1 MLVVTKKVCKNN
13 KNVGLWSLV
22 FNLLVN
28 PQLPIPNFFV
38 SLPSQNLNDMST
50 VPIFCITLNKTLEV
64 PYGAPLQELI
74 KTHHIQLETDI
85 LGALVNNKVRDLTYK
100 IHKPAI
106 IDFFDYSSTYGHDMY
121 VRSLYFLL
129 CKAVDDV
136 LPRSVKLHI
145 KHSISG
151 GRYCTITNIDEPITE
166 ELVSKLYQQMRKL
179 VDQNLPFER
188 VGMLT
193 PDAIKLF
200 QDHGLEDKYELFKDR
215 DRIFT
220 SVYKLGDI
228 VNYYYGFMVP
238 STGYLKMFGLEK
250 YGSGMLLKVPS
261 SKNINVL
268 PKTRQLP
275 KLFSVYQR
283 QKEWAEQMGVPY
295 VFDMNRL
302 VAENK
307 ALDTILMAEA
317 FQEKRIASVADAI
330 KNRPEVKMVL
340 ISGPSS
346 SGKTTTCKRL
356 SVQLGVLGYHPV
368 QISVD
373 DFFVER
379 DETPKDKN
387 GNYDFE
393 ALEAVDLPLF
403 NKTLSDLIAGKRVEL
418 PTFDFSNGTK
428 LWTGKSIQ
436 LDEKSIMVIEGI
448 HCLNPK
454 LTEQVPDDVKFKIF
468 VSALTSISIDRQ
480 NPIPTTDNRLIRR
493 IVRDY
498 NYRGYSAVET
508 LRRWRSVRNGEEK
521 NIFPFQENADEMI
534 NTSLIFE
541 LGVLKPYA
549 SAILRQVPETCVEYA
564 EATRLL
570 KFLSFF
576 KTIPEHTIPGIS
588 ILREFV
594 GGSKFNY

>member
-1 MLVVTKKVCKNN
+1 
-13 KNVGLWSLV
+13 
-22 FNLLVN
+22 
-28 PQLPIPNFFV
+28 
-38 SLPSQNLNDMST
+38 MST
-50 VPIFCITLNKTLEV
+50 VPIFCITLNKSMEI
-64 PYGAPLQELI
+64 PYGTTLQDFI
-74 KTHHIQLETDI
+74 KEYNIKLETEV

-106 IDFFDYSSTYGHDMY
+106 IDFFDYMSTYGHDMY

-151 GRYCTITNIDEPITE
+151 GRYCTITNIDRPIDE
-166 ELVSKLYQQMRKL
+166 ELVSRLYAQMRKL
-179 VDQNLPFER
+179 VDKNIPFER
-188 VGMLT
+188 EGMLT
-193 PDAIKLF
+193 PDAIRAF

-250 YGSGMLLKVPS
+250 YENGMLLKVPS
-261 SKNINVL
+261 SKNINVI
-268 PKTRQLP
+268 PKTRSLP
-275 KLFSVYQR
+275 KLFSVYR
-283 QKEWAEQMGVPY
+283 QNREWAEQMGIPFVS
-295 VFDMNRL
+295 DMNRL

-317 FQEKRIASVADAI
+317 LQEKRIAAVADAI
-330 KNRPEVKMVL
+330 KQREGVKMVL

-356 SVQLGVLGYHPV
+356 SVQLGLLGYHPV

-379 DETPKDKN
+379 DETPRDKN
-387 GNYDFE
+387 GKFDFE

-403 NKTLSDLIAGKRVEL
+403 NKTLAQLIAGEKVEL
-418 PTFDFSNGTK
+418 PTFDFANGTK

-454 LTEQVPDDVKFKIF
+454 LTEQVPDEVKFKIF

-498 NYRGYSAVET
+498 NYRGYSAVDT
-508 LRRWRSVRNGEEK
+508 LRRWRSVRNGEER

-549 SAILRQVPETCVEYA
+549 TAILNEVPENCVEYA

-576 KTIPEHTIPGIS
+576 KTIPESAIPGTS

-594 GGSKFNY
+594 GGSKFIY

>member
-1 MLVVTKKVCKNN
+1 ML
-13 KNVGLWSLV
+13 
-22 FNLLVN
+22 
-28 PQLPIPNFFV
+28 
-38 SLPSQNLNDMST
+38 T
-50 VPIFCITLNKTLEV
+50 VPTYCITLNKSIEV
-64 PYGAPLQELI
+64 PYGTPLQDLI
-74 KTHHIQLETDI
+74 KEYDIRLETEV

-106 IDFFDYSSTYGHDMY
+106 IDFFDYYSTFGHNMY

-136 LPRSVKLHI
+136 LPRSAKLHI

-151 GRYCTITNIDEPITE
+151 GKYCTITNMDQPLDEDI
-166 ELVSKLYQQMRKL
+166 VSRLYAQMRKL
-179 VDQNLPFER
+179 VERNIPFER
-188 VGMLT
+188 KGMLT
-193 PDAIKLF
+193 PDAIRLF
-200 QDHGLEDKYELFKDR
+200 QEHGLEDKYELFKNR

-220 SVYKLGDI
+220 SVYALGNT

-238 STGYLKMFGLEK
+238 STGYLKVFGLEK
-250 YGSGMLLKVPS
+250 YESGMLLKVPS
-261 SKNINVL
+261 SKNINVI
-268 PKTRQLP
+268 PRTRSFP
-275 KLFSVYQR
+275 KLFSVYQHH
-283 QKEWAEQMGVPY
+283 KEWAEQMGVPF
-295 VFDMNRL
+295 VSDVNRL
-302 VAENK
+302 VEND
-307 ALDTILMAEA
+307 LTLEGIMVAEA
-317 FQEKRIASVADAI
+317 FQEKRITAVAEAI
-330 KNRPEVKMVL
+330 QQRGGVKMVL

-379 DETPKDKN
+379 EETPKDKN

-403 NKTLSDLIAGKRVEL
+403 NKTLSELIEGKRVEL
-418 PTFDFSNGTK
+418 PTFDFANGTK

-498 NYRGYSAVET
+498 NYRGYSAVDT

-549 SAILRQVPETCVEYA
+549 TPILSQVPETAVEYA

-576 KTIPEHTIPGIS
+576 KTIPVNTIPGTS
-588 ILREFV
+588 ILREFI
-594 GGSKFNY
+594 GGSKFKY

>member
-1 MLVVTKKVCKNN
+1 MM
-13 KNVGLWSLV
+13 
-22 FNLLVN
+22 
-28 PQLPIPNFFV
+28 
-38 SLPSQNLNDMST
+38 D
-50 VPIFCITLNKTLEV
+50 V
-64 PYGAPLQELI
+64 PYGMSLGEMAAQNHI
-74 KTHHIQLETDI
+74 KLTDDI
-85 LGALVNNKVRDLTYK
+85 LGALVNNKVRDLTYRV
-100 IHKPAI
+100 HKPAI
-106 IDFFDYSSTYGHDMY
+106 IDFFDYMSTYGHDMY

-129 CKAVDDV
+129 CKAVDDL
-136 LPRSVKLHI
+136 LPRKVKLHI

-151 GRYCTITNIDEPITE
+151 GRYCTITNMDETLDE
-166 ELVSKLYQQMRKL
+166 DLVNRLYKQMRL
-179 VDQNLPFER
+179 VVEKNIPFER
-188 VGMLT
+188 VGMIT
-193 PDAIKLF
+193 PDAIKMF
-200 QDHGLEDKYELFKDR
+200 QDHGLEDKFALFKNR

-220 SVYKLGDI
+220 SVYRLEDT

-250 YGSGMLLKVPS
+250 YESGMLLKVPS
-261 SKNINVL
+261 AKNINAI
-268 PKTRQLP
+268 PKTRQFP
-275 KLFSVYQR
+275 KLFAVYKQN
-283 QKEWAEQMGVPY
+283 KEWAEQMGVPH
-295 VFDMNRL
+295 VSDMNQL
-302 VAENK
+302 VEDGK
-307 ALDTILMAEA
+307 AQDTILMAEA
-317 FQEKRIASVADAI
+317 FQEKRIASVAEEI
-330 KNRPEVKMVL
+330 KNRGNVKMVL

-379 DETPKDKN
+379 EETPKDKD
-387 GNYDFE
+387 GKYDFE
-393 ALEAVDLPLF
+393 ALEAVDLKLF
-403 NKTLSDLIAGKRVEL
+403 NKTLSELIQGKCVEL
-418 PTFDFSNGTK
+418 PTFDFANGTK
-428 LWTGKSIQ
+428 RWTGKSIQ

-448 HCLNPK
+448 HCLNPR
-454 LTEQVPDDVKFKIF
+454 LTEMVPDDIKFKIF

-498 NYRGYSAVET
+498 NYRGYSAMDT

-549 SAILRQVPETCVEYA
+549 IAILREVPETAVEFA

-576 KTIPEHTIPGIS
+576 KTIPEKAIPETS

-594 GGSKFNY
+594 GGSKFSY

>member
-1 MLVVTKKVCKNN
+1 MTQVSIYCKFLKKV
-13 KNVGLWSLV
+13 
-22 FNLLVN
+22 
-28 PQLPIPNFFV
+28 
-38 SLPSQNLNDMST
+38 M
-50 VPIFCITLNKTLEV
+50 EV
-64 PYGAPLQELI
+64 PYGMNLQEFVNAYSI
-74 KTHHIQLETDI
+74 KMENQV
-85 LGALVNNKVRDLTYK
+85 LGALVNNKVRDLTYR

-106 IDFFDYSSTYGHDMY
+106 IDFFDYNSTYGRNMY

-129 CKAVDDV
+129 CKAVHDL
-136 LPRSVKLHI
+136 LPLKVKLRI

-151 GRYCTITNIDEPITE
+151 GRFCTLDDMEEPITE
-166 ELVSKLYQQMRKL
+166 QLVAKLYQHMRQL

-193 PDAIKLF
+193 GDAVKAF
-200 QDHGLEDKYELFKDR
+200 QEHGLEDKYELFKDR

-220 SVYKLGDI
+220 SVYNLGNT

-238 STGYLKMFGLEK
+238 STSYLESFGLEP
-250 YGSGMLLKVPS
+250 YENGILLKLPS
-261 SKNINVL
+261 SKNIKAL
-268 PKTRQLP
+268 PKTRHFP
-275 KLFSVYQR
+275 KLFSVYQEN
-283 QKEWAEQMGVPY
+283 KEWAEQMGIPY
-295 VFDMNRL
+295 VCDMNRL
-302 VAENK
+302 VKENK
-307 ALDTILMAEA
+307 VQDTILMAEA
-317 FQEKRIASVADAI
+317 FQEKKISLVADAI
-330 KNRPEVKMVL
+330 KQRGDVKMVL

-356 SVQLGVLGYHPV
+356 SVQLSILGYHPV

-379 DETPKDKN
+379 EQTPKDKD
-387 GNYDFE
+387 GKYDFE
-393 ALEAVDLPLF
+393 ALEAVDLDLF
-403 NKTLSDLIAGKRVEL
+403 NRTLSDLIAGKRVEL
-418 PTFDFSNGTK
+418 PTFDFANGTK
-428 LWTGKSIQ
+428 VWTGKTIQ

-448 HCLNPK
+448 HCLNPR
-454 LTEQVPDDVKFKIF
+454 LTAQVPDNVKFKIF
-468 VSALTSISIDRQ
+468 VSALTSLSIDRQ

-498 NYRGYSAVET
+498 NYRGYSATDT
-508 LRRWRSVRNGEEK
+508 LRRWTSVRNGEEK

-534 NTSLIFE
+534 NTSLVFE

-549 SAILRQVPETCVEYA
+549 MQILQAVPETAVEYA

-576 KTIPEHTIPGIS
+576 MTIPEDMIPGTS

>member
-1 MLVVTKKVCKNN
+1 
-13 KNVGLWSLV
+13 
-22 FNLLVN
+22 
-28 PQLPIPNFFV
+28 
-38 SLPSQNLNDMST
+38 MST
-50 VPIFCITLNKTLEV
+50 VSIFCITLNKSLEV
-64 PYGAPLQELI
+64 PYGTTLQDVI
-74 KTHHIQLETDI
+74 KEYKIKLETEV

-100 IHKPAI
+100 VHKPAI
-106 IDFFDYSSTYGHDMY
+106 IDFFDYYSTYGHDMY

-129 CKAVDDV
+129 CKAVDDL

-151 GRYCTITNIDEPITE
+151 GKFCTITHMEQPLDE
-166 ELVSKLYQQMRKL
+166 ELVDRLNAQMRKI
-179 VDQNLPFER
+179 VERNIPFVR
-188 VGMLT
+188 KGMLT
-193 PDAIKLF
+193 PDAIRSF
-200 QDHGLEDKYELFKDR
+200 QEHGLEDKYELFKDR
-215 DRIFT
+215 DRIYT
-220 SVYKLGDI
+220 SVYALEDT

-250 YGSGMLLKVPS
+250 YENGMLLKVPS
-261 SKNINVL
+261 SKNINVI
-268 PKTRQLP
+268 PKTRRFP

-295 VFDMNRL
+295 VCDMNRL
-302 VAENK
+302 VTENK

-330 KNRPEVKMVL
+330 QNRPEVKMVL

-379 DETPKDKN
+379 EETPKDKN
-387 GNYDFE
+387 GKYDFE

-418 PTFDFSNGTK
+418 PTFDFANGTK

-454 LTEQVPDDVKFKIF
+454 LTEQVPDEVKYKIF
-468 VSALTSISIDRQ
+468 VSALTCISIDRQ

-549 SAILRQVPETCVEYA
+549 TSILNEVPENCVEYA

-576 KTIPEHTIPGIS
+576 KSIPESAIPGTS

>member
-1 MLVVTKKVCKNN
+1 M
-13 KNVGLWSLV
+13 
-22 FNLLVN
+22 
-28 PQLPIPNFFV
+28 
-38 SLPSQNLNDMST
+38 DT
-50 VPIFCITLNKTLEV
+50 VPVFCVTLNKMMDV
-64 PYGAPLQELI
+64 PYGMSLGEMAAQNHI
-74 KTHHIQLETDI
+74 KLTDDI
-85 LGALVNNKVRDLTYK
+85 LGALVNNKVRDLTYRV
-100 IHKPAI
+100 HKPAI
-106 IDFFDYSSTYGHDMY
+106 IDFFDYMSTYGHDMY

-129 CKAVDDV
+129 CKAVDDL
-136 LPRSVKLHI
+136 LPRKVKLHI

-151 GRYCTITNIDEPITE
+151 GRYCTITNMDETLDE
-166 ELVSKLYQQMRKL
+166 DLVNRLYKQMRL
-179 VDQNLPFER
+179 VVEKNIPFER
-188 VGMLT
+188 VGMIT
-193 PDAIKLF
+193 PDAIKMF
-200 QDHGLEDKYELFKDR
+200 QDHGLEDKFALFKNR

-220 SVYKLGDI
+220 SVYRLEDT

-250 YGSGMLLKVPS
+250 YESGMLLKVPS
-261 SKNINVL
+261 AKNINAI
-268 PKTRQLP
+268 PKTRQFP
-275 KLFSVYQR
+275 KLFAVYKQN
-283 QKEWAEQMGVPY
+283 KEWAEQMGVPH
-295 VFDMNRL
+295 VSDMNQL
-302 VAENK
+302 VEDGK
-307 ALDTILMAEA
+307 AQDTILMAEA
-317 FQEKRIASVADAI
+317 FQEKRIASVAEEI
-330 KNRPEVKMVL
+330 KNRGNVKMVL

-379 DETPKDKN
+379 EETPKDKD
-387 GNYDFE
+387 GKYDFE
-393 ALEAVDLPLF
+393 ALEAVDLKLF
-403 NKTLSDLIAGKRVEL
+403 NKTLSELIQGKCVEL
-418 PTFDFSNGTK
+418 PTFDFANGTK
-428 LWTGKSIQ
+428 RWTGKSIQ

-448 HCLNPK
+448 HCLNPR
-454 LTEQVPDDVKFKIF
+454 LTEMVPDDIKFKIF

-498 NYRGYSAVET
+498 NYRGYSAMDT

-549 SAILRQVPETCVEYA
+549 IAILREVPETAVEFA

-576 KTIPEHTIPGIS
+576 KTIPEKAIPETS

-594 GGSKFNY
+594 GGSKFSY

>member
-1 MLVVTKKVCKNN
+1 MKKV
-13 KNVGLWSLV
+13 V
-22 FNLLVN
+22 
-28 PQLPIPNFFV
+28 
-38 SLPSQNLNDMST
+38 
-50 VPIFCITLNKTLEV
+50 EV
-64 PYGAPLQELI
+64 PYGTPLQEFI
-74 KTHHIQLETDI
+74 KTHHIQLETDV
-85 LGALVNNKVRDLTYK
+85 LGALVNNKVRDLTYR

-129 CKAVDDV
+129 CKAVDDL

-151 GRYCTITNIDEPITE
+151 GRYCTITNMDEPLTE
-166 ELVSKLYQQMRKL
+166 DLVSRLYQQMRKL
-179 VDQNLPFER
+179 VDKDLPIER

-193 PDAIKLF
+193 PDAVKLF
-200 QDHGLEDKYELFKDR
+200 QDHGLEDKFELFKNR

-220 SVYKLGDI
+220 SVYALGDV

-250 YGSGMLLKVPS
+250 YESGMLLKVPS

-268 PKTRQLP
+268 PKTRHLP

-295 VFDMNRL
+295 VYEMNRL
-302 VAENK
+302 VAEDK

-387 GNYDFE
+387 GKYDFE

-403 NKTLSDLIAGKRVEL
+403 NKTLADLIAGKRVEL
-418 PTFDFSNGTK
+418 PTFDFANGTK

-454 LTEQVPDDVKFKIF
+454 LTEQVPDEVKFKIF

-498 NYRGYSAVET
+498 NYRGYSAVDT

-549 SAILRQVPETCVEYA
+549 TAILNEVPETCVEYA

-576 KTIPEHTIPGIS
+576 KTIPEVAIPGTS

>member
-1 MLVVTKKVCKNN
+1 
-13 KNVGLWSLV
+13 
-22 FNLLVN
+22 
-28 PQLPIPNFFV
+28 
-38 SLPSQNLNDMST
+38 MST
-50 VPIFCITLNKTLEV
+50 VSIFCITLNKSLEV
-64 PYGAPLQELI
+64 PYGTTLQDVI
-74 KTHHIQLETDI
+74 KEYKIKLETEV

-100 IHKPAI
+100 VHKPAI
-106 IDFFDYSSTYGHDMY
+106 IDFFDYYSTYGHDMY

-129 CKAVDDV
+129 CKAVDDL

-151 GRYCTITNIDEPITE
+151 GKFCTITDMEQPLDE
-166 ELVSKLYQQMRKL
+166 ELVDRLNAQMRKI
-179 VDQNLPFER
+179 VERNIPFVR
-188 VGMLT
+188 KGMLT
-193 PDAIKLF
+193 PDAIRSF
-200 QDHGLEDKYELFKDR
+200 QEHGLEDKYELFKDR
-215 DRIFT
+215 DRIYT
-220 SVYKLGDI
+220 SVYALEDT

-250 YGSGMLLKVPS
+250 YENGMLLKVPS
-261 SKNINVL
+261 SKNINVI
-268 PKTRQLP
+268 PKTRRFP

-295 VFDMNRL
+295 VCDMNRL
-302 VAENK
+302 VTENK

-330 KNRPEVKMVL
+330 QNRPEVKMVL

-379 DETPKDKN
+379 EETPKDKN
-387 GNYDFE
+387 GKYDFE

-418 PTFDFSNGTK
+418 PTFDFANGTK

-454 LTEQVPDDVKFKIF
+454 LTEQVPDEVKYKIF
-468 VSALTSISIDRQ
+468 VSALTCISIDRQ

-549 SAILRQVPETCVEYA
+549 TSILNEVPENCVEYA

-576 KTIPEHTIPGIS
+576 KSIPESAIPGTS

>member
-1 MLVVTKKVCKNN
+1 ML
-13 KNVGLWSLV
+13 
-22 FNLLVN
+22 
-28 PQLPIPNFFV
+28 
-38 SLPSQNLNDMST
+38 T
-50 VPIFCITLNKTLEV
+50 VPTYCITLNKSIEV
-64 PYGAPLQELI
+64 PYGTPLQDLI
-74 KTHHIQLETDI
+74 KEYDIRLETEV

-106 IDFFDYSSTYGHDMY
+106 IDFFDYYSTFGHNMY

-136 LPRSVKLHI
+136 LPRSAKLHI

-151 GRYCTITNIDEPITE
+151 GKYCTITNMDQPLDENI
-166 ELVSKLYQQMRKL
+166 VSRLYAQMRKL
-179 VDQNLPFER
+179 VERNIPFER
-188 VGMLT
+188 KGMLT
-193 PDAIKLF
+193 PDAIRLF
-200 QDHGLEDKYELFKDR
+200 QEHGLEDKYELFKNR

-220 SVYKLGDI
+220 SVYALGNT

-238 STGYLKMFGLEK
+238 STGYLKVFGLEK
-250 YGSGMLLKVPS
+250 YESGMLLKVPS
-261 SKNINVL
+261 SKNINVI
-268 PKTRQLP
+268 PRTRSFP
-275 KLFSVYQR
+275 KLFSVYQHH
-283 QKEWAEQMGVPY
+283 KEWAEQMGVPF
-295 VFDMNRL
+295 VSDVNRL
-302 VAENK
+302 VEND
-307 ALDTILMAEA
+307 LTLEGIMVAEA
-317 FQEKRIASVADAI
+317 FQEKRITAVAEAI
-330 KNRPEVKMVL
+330 QQRGGVKMVL

-379 DETPKDKN
+379 EETPKDKN

-403 NKTLSDLIAGKRVEL
+403 NKTLSELIEGKRVEL
-418 PTFDFSNGTK
+418 PTFDFANGTK

-498 NYRGYSAVET
+498 NYRGYSAVDT

-549 SAILRQVPETCVEYA
+549 TPILSQVPETAVEYA

-576 KTIPEHTIPGIS
+576 KTIPVNTIPGTS
-588 ILREFV
+588 ILREFI
-594 GGSKFNY
+594 GGSKFKY

>member
-1 MLVVTKKVCKNN
+1 
-13 KNVGLWSLV
+13 
-22 FNLLVN
+22 
-28 PQLPIPNFFV
+28 
-38 SLPSQNLNDMST
+38 MST
-50 VPIFCITLNKTLEV
+50 VSIYCITMKKVVEV
-64 PYGAPLQELI
+64 PYGTPLQEFI
-74 KTHHIQLETDI
+74 KTNHIQLETDV
-85 LGALVNNKVRDLTYK
+85 LGALVNNKVRDLTYR

-129 CKAVDDV
+129 CKAVDDL

-151 GRYCTITNIDEPITE
+151 GRYCTITNMDEPLTE
-166 ELVSKLYQQMRKL
+166 DLVSRLYQQMRKL
-179 VDQNLPFER
+179 VDKDLLIER

-200 QDHGLEDKYELFKDR
+200 QDHGLEDKFELFKNR

-220 SVYKLGDI
+220 SVYALGDV

-250 YGSGMLLKVPS
+250 YESGMLLKVPS

-268 PKTRQLP
+268 PKTRHLP

-295 VFDMNRL
+295 VYEMNRL
-302 VAENK
+302 VAEDK

-387 GNYDFE
+387 GKYDFE

-403 NKTLSDLIAGKRVEL
+403 NKTLADLIAGERVEL
-418 PTFDFSNGTK
+418 PTFDFANGTK

-454 LTEQVPDDVKFKIF
+454 LTEQVPDEVKFKIF

-549 SAILRQVPETCVEYA
+549 TAILNEVPETCVEYA

-576 KTIPEHTIPGIS
+576 KTIPEVAIPGTS

>member
-1 MLVVTKKVCKNN
+1 M
-13 KNVGLWSLV
+13 
-22 FNLLVN
+22 
-28 PQLPIPNFFV
+28 
-38 SLPSQNLNDMST
+38 DT
-50 VPIFCITLNKTLEV
+50 VPIYCITLNKVLEV
-64 PYGAPLQELI
+64 PYGVPLRDLI
-74 KTHHIQLETDI
+74 GTHPIRLTTDV
-85 LGALVNNKVRDLTYK
+85 LGALVNNKVRDLTYR

-129 CKAVDDV
+129 CKAVDD
-136 LPRSVKLHI
+136 LMPRSVKLHI

-151 GRYCTITNIDEPITE
+151 GRYCTITDMDGPLTR
-166 ELVSKLYQQMRKL
+166 ELVSKLYRRMRQL
-179 VDQNLPFER
+179 ADQDIPFER
-188 VGMLT
+188 VGMIT
-193 PDAIKLF
+193 SDAIRLF

-220 SVYKLGDI
+220 SVYKLGDT

-250 YGSGMLLKVPS
+250 YESGMLLKVPS

-268 PKTRQLP
+268 PKTRAMP
-275 KLFSVYQR
+275 KLFSIYQ
-283 QKEWAEQMGVPY
+283 QNKEWAEQMGVPH
-295 VFDMNRL
+295 VSDMNRL
-302 VAENK
+302 VDENK

-317 FQEKRIASVADAI
+317 FQEKRIASVAEAI
-330 KNRPEVKMVL
+330 RARGDVKMVL

-379 DETPKDKN
+379 EETPKDKN
-387 GNYDFE
+387 GKYDFE

-403 NKTLSDLIAGKRVEL
+403 NRTLADLIDGKRVEL
-418 PTFDFSNGTK
+418 PTFDFSRGTK

-436 LDEKSIMVIEGI
+436 LDEKSVMVIEGI

-454 LTEQVPDDVKFKIF
+454 LTEQVPDEVKFKIF
-468 VSALTSISIDRQ
+468 VSALTCISIDRQ
-480 NPIPTTDNRLIRR
+480 NPIPTTDNRLLRR

-498 NYRGYSAVET
+498 NYRGYSAVDT

-549 SAILRQVPETCVEYA
+549 TAILSKVPETCVEYA

-576 KTIPEHTIPGIS
+576 KTIPENTIPGTS

>member
-1 MLVVTKKVCKNN
+1 MQTIPVLCR
-13 KNVGLWSLV
+13 
-22 FNLLVN
+22 NLKAELQV
-28 PQLPIPNFFV
+28 LYG
-38 SLPSQNLNDMST
+38 T
-50 VPIFCITLNKTLEV
+50 TLL
-64 PYGAPLQELI
+64 ELI
-74 KTHHIQLETDI
+74 KNEDI
-85 LGALVNNKVRDLTYK
+85 KSENVFLGALVNNKVRDLTYR
-100 IHKPAI
+100 IHKPAVI
-106 IDFFDYSSTYGHDMY
+106 EFFDYYSTYGHNMY

-129 CKAVDDV
+129 CKTVHD
-136 LPRSVKLHI
+136 LFPLKVKLHI

-151 GRYCTITNIDEPITE
+151 GRFCRLEQMDEPITE
-166 ELVSKLYQQMRKL
+166 ELVKRMKHHMVSL
-179 VDQNLPFER
+179 VERDIPFER

-193 PDAIKLF
+193 PDAIRTF
-200 QDHGLEDKYELFKDR
+200 QEYGLEDKYELFKNR
-215 DRIFT
+215 DRIYT
-220 SVYKLGDI
+220 SVYKLENT

-238 STGYLKMFGLEK
+238 STGYLKMFGLEP
-250 YGSGMLLKVPS
+250 YEDGILLKIPS

-268 PKTRQLP
+268 PKTRRMP
-275 KLFSVYQR
+275 KLFSVYRENKQ
-283 QKEWAEQMGVPY
+283 WAEELGIPHVS
-295 VFDMNRL
+295 DLNRL
-302 VAENK
+302 IDEDKVQ
-307 ALDTILMAEA
+307 DMILVAEA
-317 FQEKRIASVADAI
+317 FQEKRIAAVADNI
-330 KNRPEVKMVL
+330 YNRGGVKMVL

-356 SVQLGVLGYHPV
+356 SVQLAVHGYHPV

-387 GNYDFE
+387 GKFDFE

-403 NKTLSDLIAGKRVEL
+403 NRTLTDLIAGKRVKL
-418 PTFDFSNGTK
+418 PTFDFTRGTK
-428 LWTGKSIQ
+428 VWNGKSIQ
-436 LDEKSIMVIEGI
+436 LDDKSIMVIEGI

-480 NPIPTTDNRLIRR
+480 NPIPTADNRLIRR

-541 LGVLKPYA
+541 LGLLKTYA
-549 SAILRQVPETCVEYA
+549 MSILDAVPESLPEYA
-564 EATRLL
+564 EAVRLR
-570 KFLSFF
+570 KFLSYF
-576 KTIPEHTIPGIS
+576 KSIPEEKVPGTS

-594 GGSKFNY
+594 GGSKFSY

>member
-1 MLVVTKKVCKNN
+1 M
-13 KNVGLWSLV
+13 SLGEMAA
-22 FNLLVN
+22 
-28 PQLPIPNFFV
+28 
-38 SLPSQNLNDMST
+38 QNH
-50 VPIFCITLNKTLEV
+50 
-64 PYGAPLQELI
+64 I
-74 KTHHIQLETDI
+74 KLTDDI
-85 LGALVNNKVRDLTYK
+85 LGALVNNKVRDLTYRV
-100 IHKPAI
+100 HKPAI
-106 IDFFDYSSTYGHDMY
+106 IDFFDYMSTYGHDMY

-129 CKAVDDV
+129 CKAVDDL
-136 LPRSVKLHI
+136 LPRKVKLHI

-151 GRYCTITNIDEPITE
+151 GRYCTITNMDETLDE
-166 ELVSKLYQQMRKL
+166 DLVNRLYKQMRL
-179 VDQNLPFER
+179 VVEKNIPFER
-188 VGMLT
+188 VGMIT
-193 PDAIKLF
+193 PDAIKMF
-200 QDHGLEDKYELFKDR
+200 QDHGLEDKFALFKNR

-220 SVYKLGDI
+220 SVYRLEDT

-250 YGSGMLLKVPS
+250 YESGMLLKVPS
-261 SKNINVL
+261 AKNINAI
-268 PKTRQLP
+268 PKTRQFP
-275 KLFSVYQR
+275 KLFAVYKQN
-283 QKEWAEQMGVPY
+283 KEWAEQMGVPH
-295 VFDMNRL
+295 VSDMNQL
-302 VAENK
+302 VEDGK
-307 ALDTILMAEA
+307 AQDTILMAEA
-317 FQEKRIASVADAI
+317 FQEKRIASVAEEI
-330 KNRPEVKMVL
+330 KNRGNVKMVL

-379 DETPKDKN
+379 EETPKDKD
-387 GNYDFE
+387 GKYDFE
-393 ALEAVDLPLF
+393 ALEAVDLKLF
-403 NKTLSDLIAGKRVEL
+403 NKTLSELIQGKCVEL
-418 PTFDFSNGTK
+418 PTFDFANGTK
-428 LWTGKSIQ
+428 RWTGKSIQ

-448 HCLNPK
+448 HCLNPR
-454 LTEQVPDDVKFKIF
+454 LTEMVPDDIKFKIF

-498 NYRGYSAVET
+498 NYRGYSAMDT

-549 SAILRQVPETCVEYA
+549 IAILREVPETAVEFA

-576 KTIPEHTIPGIS
+576 KTIPEKAIPETS

-594 GGSKFNY
+594 GGSKFSY

>member
-1 MLVVTKKVCKNN
+1 MKKV
-13 KNVGLWSLV
+13 V
-22 FNLLVN
+22 
-28 PQLPIPNFFV
+28 
-38 SLPSQNLNDMST
+38 
-50 VPIFCITLNKTLEV
+50 EV
-64 PYGAPLQELI
+64 PYGTPLQEFI
-74 KTHHIQLETDI
+74 KTHHIQLETDV
-85 LGALVNNKVRDLTYK
+85 LGALVNNKVRDLTYR

-129 CKAVDDV
+129 CKAVDDL

-151 GRYCTITNIDEPITE
+151 GRYCTITNMDEPLTE
-166 ELVSKLYQQMRKL
+166 DLVSRLYQQMRKL
-179 VDQNLPFER
+179 VDKDLPIER

-193 PDAIKLF
+193 PDAVKLF
-200 QDHGLEDKYELFKDR
+200 QDHGLEDKFELFKNR

-220 SVYKLGDI
+220 SVYALGDV

-250 YGSGMLLKVPS
+250 YESGMLLKVPS

-268 PKTRQLP
+268 PKTRHLP

-295 VFDMNRL
+295 VYEMNRL
-302 VAENK
+302 VAEDK

-387 GNYDFE
+387 GKYDFE

-403 NKTLSDLIAGKRVEL
+403 NKTLADLIAGERVEL
-418 PTFDFSNGTK
+418 PTFDFANGTK

-454 LTEQVPDDVKFKIF
+454 LTEQVPDEVKFKIF

-498 NYRGYSAVET
+498 NYRGYSAVDT

-549 SAILRQVPETCVEYA
+549 TAILNEVPETCVEYA

-576 KTIPEHTIPGIS
+576 KTIPEVAIPGTS

>member
-1 MLVVTKKVCKNN
+1 M
-13 KNVGLWSLV
+13 
-22 FNLLVN
+22 F
-28 PQLPIPNFFV
+28 
-38 SLPSQNLNDMST
+38 
-50 VPIFCITLNKTLEV
+50 
-64 PYGAPLQELI
+64 
-74 KTHHIQLETDI
+74 
-85 LGALVNNKVRDLTYK
+85 
-100 IHKPAI
+100 
-106 IDFFDYSSTYGHDMY
+106 
-121 VRSLYFLL
+121 
-129 CKAVDDV
+129 
-136 LPRSVKLHI
+136 
-145 KHSISG
+145 SG
-151 GRYCTITNIDEPITE
+151 
-166 ELVSKLYQQMRKL
+166 S
-179 VDQNLPFER
+179 
-188 VGMLT
+188 
-193 PDAIKLF
+193 
-200 QDHGLEDKYELFKDR
+200 R

-250 YGSGMLLKVPS
+250 YESGMLLKVPS
-261 SKNINVL
+261 SKNINVI
-268 PKTRQLP
+268 PKTRSLP
-275 KLFSVYQR
+275 KLFSVYR
-283 QKEWAEQMGVPY
+283 QNREWAEQMGIPFVS
-295 VFDMNRL
+295 DMNRL
-302 VAENK
+302 MAENK

-317 FQEKRIASVADAI
+317 LQEKRIAAVADAI
-330 KNRPEVKMVL
+330 KQREGVKMVL

-356 SVQLGVLGYHPV
+356 SVQLGLLGYHPV

-379 DETPKDKN
+379 DETPRDKN
-387 GNYDFE
+387 GKFDFE

-403 NKTLSDLIAGKRVEL
+403 NKTLAQLIAGEKVEL
-418 PTFDFSNGTK
+418 PTFDFANGTK

-454 LTEQVPDDVKFKIF
+454 LTEQVPDEVKFKIF

-498 NYRGYSAVET
+498 NYRGYSAVDT
-508 LRRWRSVRNGEEK
+508 LRRWRSVRNGEER

-549 SAILRQVPETCVEYA
+549 TAILNEVPENCVEYA

-576 KTIPEHTIPGIS
+576 KTIPESAIPGTS

-594 GGSKFNY
+594 GGSKFIY

>member
-1 MLVVTKKVCKNN
+1 MQDV
-13 KNVGLWSLV
+13 
-22 FNLLVN
+22 
-28 PQLPIPNFFV
+28 
-38 SLPSQNLNDMST
+38 
-50 VPIFCITLNKTLEV
+50 
-64 PYGAPLQELI
+64 I
-74 KTHHIQLETDI
+74 KEYKIKLETEV

-100 IHKPAI
+100 VHKPAI
-106 IDFFDYSSTYGHDMY
+106 IDFFDYYSTYGHDMY

-129 CKAVDDV
+129 CKAVDDL

-151 GRYCTITNIDEPITE
+151 GKFCTITHMEQPLDE
-166 ELVSKLYQQMRKL
+166 ELVDRLNAQMRKI
-179 VDQNLPFER
+179 VERNIPFVR
-188 VGMLT
+188 KGMLT
-193 PDAIKLF
+193 PDAIRSF
-200 QDHGLEDKYELFKDR
+200 QEHGLEDKYELFKDR
-215 DRIFT
+215 DRIYT
-220 SVYKLGDI
+220 SVYALEDT

-250 YGSGMLLKVPS
+250 YENGMLLKVPS
-261 SKNINVL
+261 SKNINVI
-268 PKTRQLP
+268 PKTRRFP

-295 VFDMNRL
+295 VCDMNRL
-302 VAENK
+302 VTENK

-330 KNRPEVKMVL
+330 QNRPEVKMVL

-379 DETPKDKN
+379 EETPKDKN
-387 GNYDFE
+387 GKYDFE

-418 PTFDFSNGTK
+418 PTFDFANGTK

-454 LTEQVPDDVKFKIF
+454 LTEQVPDEVKYKIF
-468 VSALTSISIDRQ
+468 VSALTCISIDRQ

-549 SAILRQVPETCVEYA
+549 TPILNEVPENCVEYA

-576 KTIPEHTIPGIS
+576 KSIPESAIPGTS

>member
-1 MLVVTKKVCKNN
+1 M
-13 KNVGLWSLV
+13 
-22 FNLLVN
+22 
-28 PQLPIPNFFV
+28 Q
-38 SLPSQNLNDMST
+38 T
-50 VPIFCITLNKTLEV
+50 VPILCRNLKAEVQV
-64 PYGAPLQELI
+64 PYGTTLLDFI
-74 KTHHIQLETDI
+74 KKEDI
-85 LGALVNNKVRDLTYK
+85 KSENVFLGALVNNKVRDLTYQ
-100 IHKPAI
+100 IHKPAVI
-106 IDFFDYSSTYGHDMY
+106 EFFDYYSTYGHNMY

-129 CKAVDDV
+129 CKTVHD
-136 LPRSVKLHI
+136 LFPLKVKLHI

-151 GRYCTITNIDEPITE
+151 GRFCRLEQMDEPITE
-166 ELVSKLYQQMRKL
+166 ELVKRMKHHMMGL
-179 VDQNLPFER
+179 VERDIPFER

-193 PDAIKLF
+193 PEAIRTF
-200 QDHGLEDKYELFKDR
+200 QEYGLEDKYELFKDR
-215 DRIFT
+215 DRIYT
-220 SVYKLGDI
+220 SVYKLENT

-250 YGSGMLLKVPS
+250 YEDGILLKIPS

-268 PKTRQLP
+268 PKTRRMP
-275 KLFSVYQR
+275 KLFSVY
-283 QKEWAEQMGVPY
+283 KENKRWAEELGVPY
-295 VFDMNRL
+295 VSDLNRL
-302 VAENK
+302 IAEDK
-307 ALDTILMAEA
+307 VQDTILIAEA
-317 FQEKRIASVADAI
+317 FQEKRIAAVADNI
-330 KNRPEVKMVL
+330 FNRGGVKMVL

-356 SVQLGVLGYHPV
+356 SVQLAVHGYHPV

-379 DETPKDKN
+379 DETPRDKN
-387 GNYDFE
+387 GKFDFE

-403 NKTLSDLIAGKRVEL
+403 NSTLTDLIDGKRVEL
-418 PTFDFSNGTK
+418 PTFDFTKGTK
-428 LWTGKSIQ
+428 IWTGKSIQ

-454 LTEQVPDDVKFKIF
+454 LTEQVPDEVKFKIF

-480 NPIPTTDNRLIRR
+480 NPIPTADNRLIRR

-541 LGVLKPYA
+541 LGLLKTYA
-549 SAILRQVPETCVEYA
+549 MSILDAVPESLPEYA
-564 EATRLL
+564 EAVRLR
-570 KFLSFF
+570 KFLSYF
-576 KTIPEHTIPGIS
+576 KSIPEEKVPGTS

-594 GGSKFNY
+594 GGSKFSY

>member
-1 MLVVTKKVCKNN
+1 M
-13 KNVGLWSLV
+13 
-22 FNLLVN
+22 
-28 PQLPIPNFFV
+28 Q
-38 SLPSQNLNDMST
+38 T
-50 VPIFCITLNKTLEV
+50 VPILCRNLKAEVQV
-64 PYGAPLQELI
+64 PYGTTLLDFI
-74 KTHHIQLETDI
+74 KKEDI
-85 LGALVNNKVRDLTYK
+85 KSENVFLGALVNNKVRDLTYQ
-100 IHKPAI
+100 IHKPAVI
-106 IDFFDYSSTYGHDMY
+106 EFFDYYSTYGHNMY

-129 CKAVDDV
+129 CKTVHD
-136 LPRSVKLHI
+136 LFPLKVKLHI

-151 GRYCTITNIDEPITE
+151 GRFCRLEQMDEPITE
-166 ELVSKLYQQMRKL
+166 ELVKRMKHHMMGL
-179 VDQNLPFER
+179 VERDIPFER

-193 PDAIKLF
+193 PEAIRTF
-200 QDHGLEDKYELFKDR
+200 QEYGLEDKYELFKDR
-215 DRIFT
+215 DRIYT
-220 SVYKLGDI
+220 SVYKLENT

-250 YGSGMLLKVPS
+250 YEDGILLKIPS

-268 PKTRQLP
+268 PKTRRMP
-275 KLFSVYQR
+275 KLFSVY
-283 QKEWAEQMGVPY
+283 KENKRWAEELGVPY
-295 VFDMNRL
+295 VSDLNRL
-302 VAENK
+302 IAEDK
-307 ALDTILMAEA
+307 VQDTILIAEA
-317 FQEKRIASVADAI
+317 FQEKRIAAVADNI
-330 KNRPEVKMVL
+330 FNRGGVKMVL

-356 SVQLGVLGYHPV
+356 SVQLAVHGYHPV

-379 DETPKDKN
+379 DETPRDKN
-387 GNYDFE
+387 GKFDFE

-403 NKTLSDLIAGKRVEL
+403 NRTLTDLIDGKRVEL
-418 PTFDFSNGTK
+418 PTFDFTKGTK
-428 LWTGKSIQ
+428 IWTGKSIQ

-454 LTEQVPDDVKFKIF
+454 LTEQVPDEVKFKIF

-480 NPIPTTDNRLIRR
+480 NPIPTADNRLIRR

-541 LGVLKPYA
+541 LGLLKTYA
-549 SAILRQVPETCVEYA
+549 MSILDAVPESLPEYA
-564 EATRLL
+564 EAVRLR
-570 KFLSFF
+570 KFLSYF
-576 KTIPEHTIPGIS
+576 KSIPEEKVPGTS

-594 GGSKFNY
+594 GGSKFSY

>member
-1 MLVVTKKVCKNN
+1 
-13 KNVGLWSLV
+13 
-22 FNLLVN
+22 
-28 PQLPIPNFFV
+28 
-38 SLPSQNLNDMST
+38 MST
-50 VPIFCITLNKTLEV
+50 VSIYCITMKKVVEV
-64 PYGAPLQELI
+64 PYGTPLQEFI
-74 KTHHIQLETDI
+74 KTHHIQLETDV
-85 LGALVNNKVRDLTYK
+85 LGALVNNKVRDLTYR

-129 CKAVDDV
+129 CKAVDDL

-151 GRYCTITNIDEPITE
+151 GRYCTITNMDEPLTE
-166 ELVSKLYQQMRKL
+166 DLVSRLYQQMRKL
-179 VDQNLPFER
+179 VDKDLPIER

-193 PDAIKLF
+193 PDAVKLF
-200 QDHGLEDKYELFKDR
+200 QDHGLEDKFELFKNR

-220 SVYKLGDI
+220 SVYALGDV

-250 YGSGMLLKVPS
+250 YESGMLLKVPS

-268 PKTRQLP
+268 PKTRHLP

-295 VFDMNRL
+295 VYEMNRL
-302 VAENK
+302 VAEDK

-387 GNYDFE
+387 GKYDFE

-403 NKTLSDLIAGKRVEL
+403 NKTLADLIAGKRVEL
-418 PTFDFSNGTK
+418 PIFDFANGTK

-454 LTEQVPDDVKFKIF
+454 LTEQVPDEVKFKIF

-498 NYRGYSAVET
+498 NYRGYSAVDT
-508 LRRWRSVRNGEEK
+508 LRRWRSVRHGEEK

-549 SAILRQVPETCVEYA
+549 TAFLNEVPETCVEYA

-576 KTIPEHTIPGIS
+576 KTIPEVAIPGTS

>member
-1 MLVVTKKVCKNN
+1 ME
-13 KNVGLWSLV
+13 
-22 FNLLVN
+22 
-28 PQLPIPNFFV
+28 I
-38 SLPSQNLNDMST
+38 
-50 VPIFCITLNKTLEV
+50 
-64 PYGAPLQELI
+64 PYGTTLQDFI
-74 KTHHIQLETDI
+74 KEYNIKLETEV

-106 IDFFDYSSTYGHDMY
+106 IDFFDYMSTYGHDMY

-151 GRYCTITNIDEPITE
+151 GRYCTITNIDRPIDE
-166 ELVSKLYQQMRKL
+166 ELVSRLYAQMRKL
-179 VDQNLPFER
+179 VDKNIPFER
-188 VGMLT
+188 EGMLT
-193 PDAIKLF
+193 PDAIRAF

-250 YGSGMLLKVPS
+250 YESGMLLKVPS
-261 SKNINVL
+261 SKNINVI
-268 PKTRQLP
+268 PKTRSLP
-275 KLFSVYQR
+275 KLFSVYR
-283 QKEWAEQMGVPY
+283 QNREWAEQMGIPFVS
-295 VFDMNRL
+295 DMNRL

-317 FQEKRIASVADAI
+317 LQEKRIAAVADAI
-330 KNRPEVKMVL
+330 KQREGVKMVL

-356 SVQLGVLGYHPV
+356 SVQLGLLGYHPV

-379 DETPKDKN
+379 DETPRDKN
-387 GNYDFE
+387 GKFDFE

-403 NKTLSDLIAGKRVEL
+403 NKTLAQLIAGEKVEL
-418 PTFDFSNGTK
+418 PTFDFANGTK

-454 LTEQVPDDVKFKIF
+454 LTEQVPDEVKFKIF

-498 NYRGYSAVET
+498 NYRGYSAVDT
-508 LRRWRSVRNGEEK
+508 LRRWRSVRNGEER

-549 SAILRQVPETCVEYA
+549 TAILNEVPENCVEYA

-576 KTIPEHTIPGIS
+576 KTIPESAIPGTS

-594 GGSKFNY
+594 GGSKFIY